1 MIRITCL
8 YIFLYLNIHLYEQ
21 NYIKTYL
28 FLKAKMDLKH
38 IILRKLYRRRVIG
51 GKHTAVEHLTKGL
64 PRHLAGAAKNAVKE
78 LVKEGFILTKS
89 TSYGLQVSLNPEKI
103 DEITKI
109 IEE

>member
-1 MIRITCL
+1 
-8 YIFLYLNIHLYEQ
+8 
-21 NYIKTYL
+21 
-28 FLKAKMDLKH
+28 MDLAK

-64 PRHLAGAAKNAVKE
+64 PKNLAGEAKEVVKE
-78 LVKEGFILTKS
+78 LIKEGFIIPKK

-103 DEITKI
+103 DEISKI

>member
-1 MIRITCL
+1 M
-8 YIFLYLNIHLYEQ
+8 
-21 NYIKTYL
+21 YL
-28 FLKAKMDLKH
+28 FLKAKMDLKQ

-51 GKHTAVEHLTKGL
+51 GKRTDVEHLTKGL
-64 PRHLAGAAKNAVKE
+64 PRHLTGAAKNTVKE

-109 IEE
+109 IEEWQESLYNAQSFVNFFSSKMTLAT

>member
-1 MIRITCL
+1 MNKTI
-8 YIFLYLNIHLYEQ
+8 NIC
-21 NYIKTYL
+21 L
-28 FLKAKMDLKH
+28 FLNAKMDLKQ

-78 LVKEGFILTKS
+78 LIEDGLILQKP

-109 IEE
+109 VEEG